1 MPTNRDDIRDFLN
14 RRKQVVLV
22 EVEAADGSTPREAGA
37 WMLVA
42 ADCIFGTIGGGQ
54 LEFMAIDHARRAL
67 ESGAQ
72 MNEITIPLGPEI
84 GQCCGGRVSLG
95 FKRVDR
101 AVAMTLIEK
110 VDLEIAQRPHV
121 YVFGAGH
128 VGDALAMAL
137 SLVPLRTILVDT
149 REEELSA
156 TQVPGIETCLTA
168 MPEAVVRDAPAGSA
182 FVVLTHDHALDFLIT
197 AEALARN
204 DASYVGM
211 IGSKTKRATFRNW
224 LTREVG
230 RPEFFDRLVCP
241 VGGTAVKDKRP
252 TVIAALAAAEIMVS
266 ALNYRLTPAAAPK
279 ERRRVQRLRS
289 VLFQHCVDQALT
301 ALGHEIDH
309 QPDLWILKPLVR
321 VDRGKLNTG
330 WRRVFEDRFQRPVI
344 QMAFHF
350 KQRFVDDAATLE
362 RPLCK
367 YIAIIGI
374 IRAADFQLASTFG
387 HLQRPEIFFGTRIA
401 QQQAIMMFG
410 NQVIGR

>member
-14 RRKQVVLV
+14 RRKHAVLV
-22 EVEAADGSTPREAGA
+22 EVKAADGSTPREAGA

-54 LEFMAIDHARRAL
+54 LEFMAIDHARQAL
-67 ESGAQ
+67 NNGAHADE
-72 MNEITIPLGPEI
+72 MTIPLGPEI
-84 GQCCGGRVSLG
+84 GQCCGGRVALG
-95 FKRVDR
+95 FKQVDR
-101 AVAMTLIEK
+101 GVAMTLIEK

-149 REEELSA
+149 REDELSA

-211 IGSKTKRATFRNW
+211 IGSKSKRATFRNW

-230 RPEFFDRLVCP
+230 RTDIFERLICP

-252 TVIAALAAAEIMVS
+252 TVIAALAAAEIMIS
-266 ALNYRLTPAAAPK
+266 ALNYRRTPAIAVK
-279 ERRRVQRLRS
+279 ERRRVP
-289 VLFQHCVDQALT
+289 A
-301 ALGHEIDH
+301 
-309 QPDLWILKPLVR
+309 
-321 VDRGKLNTG
+321 
-330 WRRVFEDRFQRPVI
+330 
-344 QMAFHF
+344 
-350 KQRFVDDAATLE
+350 
-362 RPLCK
+362 
-367 YIAIIGI
+367 
-374 IRAADFQLASTFG
+374 
-387 HLQRPEIFFGTRIA
+387 
-401 QQQAIMMFG
+401 
-410 NQVIGR
+410 